1 MKYEVLANYRS
12 YLLTTVGLSQETTRT
27 YYNKIDKLIDTQNID
42 NLNISLIINNLSKIK
57 YKNHFSQ
64 SKSALL
70 YFLKFLHITLSNENR
85 ERIEMLEKNLHK
97 KYRKLKEVDFK
108 KIENKIKHIRN
119 KKLKLSYQVMF
130 EMALRVS
137 EVAQIQ
143 KKDCMLKEDT
153 ITLSLSARGGNKE
166 EVVLK
171 RSDNNE
177 KLFHDL
183 QELIQKTNDNNVFYS
198 ANYLQQKAKTLGFAC
213 SDLRKACAKIE
224 YKKTKSKQEVKKKLR
239 HKNIKATNSCL
250 RNKVKI
256 DKN

>member
-137 EVAQIQ
+137 ELARISMR
-143 KKDCMLKEDT
+143 DCIVDKST
-153 ITLSLSARGGNKE
+153 ITMYFAAYRGNKE
-166 EVVLK
+166 QVVLK
-171 RSDNNE
+171 REENE

-183 QELIQKTNDNNVFYS
+183 QELIKKTNDNNKVFYS